1 MRGKFN
7 PHSKHIRQSP
17 ENEIEW
23 MIIVIETSG
32 VIYIDKFTGC
42 FFSCFLRTS
51 SYEGEQ
57 IHLSF
62 RGICG
67 EVHVSVHEICWG
79 NYGCILED

>member
-1 MRGKFN
+1 MRGKFD
-7 PHSKHIRQSP
+7 PHSKHVLKSP
-17 ENEIEW
+17 GNEIVNDY
-23 MIIVIETSG
+23 VIETSW
-32 VIYIDKFTGC
+32 VMCINQFTGC